1 MDYKSSV
8 ENLNQDITSLTNN
21 TSPALVYS
29 EIKEIAAQIPSVTSS
44 DADENQIAS
53 SDIIA
58 PYMLSPKVSV
68 RKYRL
73 KK

>member
-8 ENLNQDITSLTNN
+8 ENLNKDITSPTNN
-21 TSPALVYS
+21 TSQPPVYS
-29 EIKEIAAQIPSVTSS
+29 EIKEVGAQIPSVTSV
-44 DADENQIAS
+44 DADEKPITS
-53 SDIIA
+53 SEIIA